1 MFFPR
6 VSGRVHR
13 SLSAGAMLLVL
24 GGLFYPSHTQR
35 MFVEVMT
42 EADLGAALAALMI
55 GAFVAMTTTLVMADI
70 VVASA
75 VVTAGVLA
83 ASGRVGYGGVF
94 FRHHAGRP
102 HRAIR
107 VAGVAAELATAD
119 GGHAATGSP
128 QEKAPA
134 ATLRRHGAC
143 TFVKTPSSRNAHSRR
158 GRNLFYPVHDILGQK
173 NILLYTGHV
182 CKK

>member
-1 MFFPR
+1 MLLEDLVFLR
-6 VSGRVHR
+6 MSVGVHR

-83 ASGRVGYGGVF
+83 ASGRVGMAVF
-94 FRHHAGRP
+94 FSAIMLAAPTALYAWRVWQPSWRRLMAVMRRQARRKKKRLQRRSAGM
-102 HRAIR
+102 
-107 VAGVAAELATAD
+107 ELA
-119 GGHAATGSP
+119 
-128 QEKAPA
+128 
-134 ATLRRHGAC
+134 
-143 TFVKTPSSRNAHSRR
+143 PS
-158 GRNLFYPVHDILGQK
+158 
-173 NILLYTGHV
+173 
-182 CKK
+182 

>member
-1 MFFPR
+1 MFLR
-6 VSGRVHR
+6 MSVGVHR

-83 ASGRVGYGGVF
+83 ASGRVGMAVF
-94 FRHHAGRP
+94 FSAIMLAAPTALYAWRVWQPSWRRLMAVMRRQARRKKKRLQRRSAGM
-102 HRAIR
+102 
-107 VAGVAAELATAD
+107 ELA
-119 GGHAATGSP
+119 
-128 QEKAPA
+128 
-134 ATLRRHGAC
+134 
-143 TFVKTPSSRNAHSRR
+143 PS
-158 GRNLFYPVHDILGQK
+158 
-173 NILLYTGHV
+173 
-182 CKK
+182 

>member
-1 MFFPR
+1 
-6 VSGRVHR
+6 
-13 SLSAGAMLLVL
+13 MLLVL

-83 ASGRVGYGGVF
+83 ASGRVGMAVF
-94 FRHHAGRP
+94 FSAIMLAAPTALYAWRVWQPSWRRLMAVMRRQARRKKKRLQRRSAGM
-102 HRAIR
+102 
-107 VAGVAAELATAD
+107 ELA
-119 GGHAATGSP
+119 
-128 QEKAPA
+128 
-134 ATLRRHGAC
+134 
-143 TFVKTPSSRNAHSRR
+143 PS
-158 GRNLFYPVHDILGQK
+158 
-173 NILLYTGHV
+173 
-182 CKK
+182 

>member
-1 MFFPR
+1 
-6 VSGRVHR
+6 
-13 SLSAGAMLLVL
+13 MLLVL

-83 ASGRVGYGGVF
+83 ASGRVGMAVF
-94 FRHHAGRP
+94 FSAIMLAAPTALYAWRVWQPSLFGSWRRLTAVLRRQARRKKKRLQRRSAGM
-102 HRAIR
+102 
-107 VAGVAAELATAD
+107 ELA
-119 GGHAATGSP
+119 
-128 QEKAPA
+128 
-134 ATLRRHGAC
+134 
-143 TFVKTPSSRNAHSRR
+143 PS
-158 GRNLFYPVHDILGQK
+158 
-173 NILLYTGHV
+173 
-182 CKK
+182 

>member
-1 MFFPR
+1 MLLEDLVFLR
-6 VSGRVHR
+6 MSVGVHR

-55 GAFVAMTTTLVMADI
+55 GAFVTMTTTLVMADL

-83 ASGRVGYGGVF
+83 ASGRVGMAVF
-94 FRHHAGRP
+94 FSAIMLAAPTTLYAWRVWQPSWRRLMAVMRRQVRRKKKRLQRRSAGM
-102 HRAIR
+102 
-107 VAGVAAELATAD
+107 ELA
-119 GGHAATGSP
+119 
-128 QEKAPA
+128 
-134 ATLRRHGAC
+134 
-143 TFVKTPSSRNAHSRR
+143 PS
-158 GRNLFYPVHDILGQK
+158 
-173 NILLYTGHV
+173 
-182 CKK
+182 